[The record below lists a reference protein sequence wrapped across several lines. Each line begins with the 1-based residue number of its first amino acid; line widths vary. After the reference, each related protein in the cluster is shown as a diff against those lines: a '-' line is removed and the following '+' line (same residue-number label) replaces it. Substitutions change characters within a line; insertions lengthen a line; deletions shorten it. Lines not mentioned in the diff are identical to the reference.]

1 MKVKKKLIFIIYCIF
16 SYNFFFKIK
25 KTYKFIYYLDRVYR
39 IIKKMNQL
47 TRYSLPFRKQE
58 LEQLIENIIYD
69 EIFQQPNS
77 SYKREELLN
86 QFNSILLKILPEDK
100 SNQISLHFFDQF
112 SKLRQ
117 ELEELIFVFYAN
129 DPASKSEIEIILAY
143 PGFFAIAIYRL
154 ANILYKLKT
163 PILPR
168 FFTEYAHSKTGIDIH
183 PGASIGKNF
192 YIDHGTGIVIG
203 ETTCIGDNVKI
214 YQGVT
219 LGAFY
224 VSKNLADKKRHPTI
238 EDNVTIYAGATIL
251 GGSTIIGKNSVIGGN
266 VWITESIEENSI
278 VYQEQQPQ
286 IKKQKKEQHI
296 NYII

>member
-1 MKVKKKLIFIIYCIF
+1 
-16 SYNFFFKIK
+16 
-25 KTYKFIYYLDRVYR
+25 
-39 IIKKMNQL
+39 MNQL
-47 TRYSLPFRKQE
+47 TKYSLPFRKQE
-58 LEQLIENIIYD
+58 VEPLIESIIYD
-69 EIFQQPNS
+69 EIFQQPNPL
-77 SYKREELLN
+77 YKKEDLLN
-86 QFNSILLKILPEDK
+86 QFNSILLKIVHEEK
-100 SNQISLHFFDQF
+100 SNQISLYFFEQF
-112 SKLRQ
+112 KQLRQ

-143 PGFFAIAIYRL
+143 PGFFAIAIHRL
-154 ANILYKLKT
+154 AHILYKLNT

-168 FFTEYAHSKTGIDIH
+168 FFSEYAHSKTGIDIH
-183 PGASIGKNF
+183 PGATIGKNF

-203 ETTCIGDNVKI
+203 ETTLIGDHVKI

-238 EDNVTIYAGATIL
+238 ENNVTIYAGATIL
-251 GGSTIIGKNSVIGGN
+251 GGTTVIGENSVIGGN
-266 VWITESIEENSI
+266 VWITESIEEDSV
-278 VYQEQQPQ
+278 VYQENQPQ

>member
-1 MKVKKKLIFIIYCIF
+1 
-16 SYNFFFKIK
+16 
-25 KTYKFIYYLDRVYR
+25 
-39 IIKKMNQL
+39 MNQL
-47 TRYSLPFRKQE
+47 TKYSLPFRKQE
-58 LEQLIENIIYD
+58 VEPLIESIIYD
-69 EIFQQPNS
+69 EIFQQPNPL
-77 SYKREELLN
+77 YKKEDLLN
-86 QFNSILLKILPEDK
+86 QFNSLLLKIVPEEK
-100 SNQISLHFFDQF
+100 SNQISLYFFEQF
-112 SKLRQ
+112 KQLRQ
-117 ELEELIFVFYAN
+117 ELEELIFIFYAN

-143 PGFFAIAIYRL
+143 PGFFAIAIHRL
-154 ANILYKLKT
+154 AHILYKLNT

-168 FFTEYAHSKTGIDIH
+168 FFSEYAHSKTGIDIH

-203 ETTCIGDNVKI
+203 ETTLIGDNVKI

-238 EDNVTIYAGATIL
+238 ENNVTIYAGATIL
-251 GGSTIIGKNSVIGGN
+251 GGTTVIGENSVIGGN
-266 VWITESIEENSI
+266 VWITESIEEDSV
-278 VYQEQQPQ
+278 VYQENKPQ